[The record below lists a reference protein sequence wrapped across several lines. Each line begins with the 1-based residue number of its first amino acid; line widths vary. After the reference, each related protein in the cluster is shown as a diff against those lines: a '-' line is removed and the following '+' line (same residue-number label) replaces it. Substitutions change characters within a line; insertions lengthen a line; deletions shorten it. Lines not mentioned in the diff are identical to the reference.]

1 MNVTSVDCSEA
12 CMIYIF
18 ILFFLV
24 KVLHLKDRNKHKYN
38 LTEEDSLYDYPFYY
52 ESFQTRLSAS
62 VNDMK
67 YIMGM

>member
-1 MNVTSVDCSEA
+1 MY
-12 CMIYIF
+12 IYSLYF
-18 ILFFLV
+18 ILLV
-24 KVLHLKDRNKHKYN
+24 KVIHLKDRNKHKYN

-52 ESFQTRLSAS
+52 ESFQTRVTAS